1 MLVKTAGIV
10 LRTLKYRDNSLI
22 VDIYTEVLGLRS
34 YMVQGIYAKK
44 GTSTIAY
51 FQPLSTLDLVVY
63 EREDKNLQR
72 IKELKLKQ
80 SPLVQPFDMTKS
92 SLFLFCADILRQILK
107 ERAGEENLYKIV
119 NSTLYELQETK
130 ENLTCFPQYLLLSLT
145 PELGIV
151 PQGEYSTHN
160 PYLDMREGLFVN
172 QEPLHPD
179 YMSPEISQLS
189 SKLLQNPTAY
199 SKIVAPREIRNIWLH
214 KLLRY
219 YEIHL
224 NHFYEL
230 KSLPIL
236 SQVLIDT
243 H

>member
-10 LRTLKYRDNSLI
+10 LRALKYRDNSLI

-34 YMVQGIYAKK
+34 YIVQGIYAKK

-51 FQPLSTLDLVVY
+51 FQPLSILDLVVY
-63 EREDKNLQR
+63 ERDEKNLQR
-72 IKELKLKQ
+72 IKELKLQ
-80 SPLVQPFDMTKS
+80 HSPLIQPFDMTRS

-107 ERAGEENLYKIV
+107 ERAGEETLYKAV
-119 NSTLYELQETK
+119 CESLDELENTR
-130 ENLTCFPQYLLLSLT
+130 ENLACFPQYLLLSLT
-145 PELGIV
+145 TQLGIV
-151 PQGEYSTHN
+151 PQGEYSQAF
-160 PYLDMREGLFVN
+160 PFLDMREGMFVS
-172 QEPLHPD
+172 QEPFHRD
-179 YMSPEISQLS
+179 YMEPEISQLS
-189 SKLLQNPTAY
+189 STLLRAPKDYT
-199 SKIVAPREIRNIWLH
+199 KIQAGRELRNNWLH

-236 SQVLIDT
+236 SQVLMDT